1 MGAPVR
7 GRAPLGS
14 SDSVFD
20 DLRFVRFRRGFET
33 ANSEDLKGS
42 LALPR
47 YAAEESSSFDQLL
60 FDFWTFT
67 RDWFN
72 ELLEASDTGEVDRA
86 AVRSLNT
93 IMFSAADRSRSMLEI
108 RWAVSSD
115 IGKDADTIRG
125 REDQIL
131 LRIAR
136 AFFMRSGVDAALL
149 GKHEEF
155 GHKRAHG
162 GSGNSDQVEF
172 AVQQDKKPTNEVGA
186 GSTAGSTGRRPNSDQ
201 SDEQPT
207 VNIVLH
213 LESEDDWLV
222 TRVLP
227 SISGEIELWYLGLI
241 RHQAGAAAPRTMVAF
256 SDETDLTIRTN
267 IEIRLISLYRQLI
280 ESLVHSVCLIGAQ
293 SCAFMND
300 SEALMKLVSA
310 VIEEPWLNEDPSA
323 LEVEI
328 EFVPKS
334 LPRNN
339 LRISSQYIPRL
350 KIEDGEEISF
360 DSWPNLNDLNISF
373 LGGLGPDF
381 IAEMGIP
388 LLLSMWLQ
396 VNQVD
401 FFNRDALDRQSFL
414 DPDNWRISQA
424 QYDPEAPKP
433 VEIPFQRTEDRC
445 SRQES
450 SSIPRP

>member
-1 MGAPVR
+1 
-7 GRAPLGS
+7 
-14 SDSVFD
+14 
-20 DLRFVRFRRGFET
+20 
-33 ANSEDLKGS
+33 
-42 LALPR
+42 
-47 YAAEESSSFDQLL
+47 
-60 FDFWTFT
+60 
-67 RDWFN
+67 
-72 ELLEASDTGEVDRA
+72 
-86 AVRSLNT
+86 
-93 IMFSAADRSRSMLEI
+93 
-108 RWAVSSD
+108 
-115 IGKDADTIRG
+115 
-125 REDQIL
+125 
-131 LRIAR
+131 
-136 AFFMRSGVDAALL
+136 
-149 GKHEEF
+149 
-155 GHKRAHG
+155 
-162 GSGNSDQVEF
+162 
-172 AVQQDKKPTNEVGA
+172 
-186 GSTAGSTGRRPNSDQ
+186 
-201 SDEQPT
+201 
-207 VNIVLH
+207 
-213 LESEDDWLV
+213 
-222 TRVLP
+222 
-227 SISGEIELWYLGLI
+227 
-241 RHQAGAAAPRTMVAF
+241 
-256 SDETDLTIRTN
+256 
-267 IEIRLISLYRQLI
+267 
-280 ESLVHSVCLIGAQ
+280 
-293 SCAFMND
+293 
-300 SEALMKLVSA
+300 MKLVSA

>member
-1 MGAPVR
+1 MGAPQR

-33 ANSEDLKGS
+33 ANAEDLKGS
-42 LALPR
+42 LALPK
-47 YAAEESSSFDQLL
+47 YVAEDSSSFDQLL
-60 FDFWTFT
+60 FDLWTFT

-72 ELLEASDTGEVDRA
+72 ELLEAPDTDKLDRG

-93 IMFSAADRSRSMLEI
+93 IMFSAADRPRNMLKI
-108 RWAVSSD
+108 RCDVSKS
-115 IGKDADTIRG
+115 IKKDADTIRA

-136 AFFMRSGVDAALL
+136 AFFMRCGVDAAVLRDHKEIGL
-149 GKHEEF
+149 PRADGGK
-155 GHKRAHG
+155 GY
-162 GSGNSDQVEF
+162 SDQVEH
-172 AVQQDKKPTNEVGA
+172 AVQRTRKPTNQIGA
-186 GSTAGSTGRRPNSDQ
+186 ESTSGVTGREATSGQ
-201 SDEQPT
+201 SEEQPM

-213 LESEDDWLV
+213 LESEDDLRL

-227 SISGEIELWYLGLI
+227 SISGDVELWYLGLI
-241 RHQAGAAAPRTMVAF
+241 RHQAGAAAPRTTVTF
-256 SDETDLTIRTN
+256 SAETDSTVRTN
-267 IEIRLISLYRQLI
+267 LETRIVSLYGQLI
-280 ESLVHSVCLIGAQ
+280 EPLVQSVCLIGAQ

-300 SEALMKLVSA
+300 AQALMKLVSA

-328 EFVPKS
+328 EFVQKS
-334 LPRNN
+334 LPGNT
-339 LRISSQYIPRL
+339 LRVSSQYIPRL
-350 KIEDGEEISF
+350 KIDDSEEISF

-373 LGGLGPDF
+373 LGGLGRDF
-381 IAEMGIP
+381 DSDVGIP

-396 VNQVD
+396 LEKND

-414 DPDNWRISQA
+414 DSDNWRISQA
-424 QYDPEAPKP
+424 QYDPEAPNP
-433 VEIPFQRTEDRC
+433 MEILFQRMDGNR
-445 SRQES
+445 SRQEMT
-450 SSIPRP
+450 

>member
-136 AFFMRSGVDAALL
+136 AFFKRPGVDAVAL

-162 GSGNSDQVEF
+162 GSGSSDQVEF
-172 AVQQDKKPTNEVGA
+172 AVQQDKKPTNEIGA

-241 RHQAGAAAPRTMVAF
+241 RHQAGAAAPRTTVAF
-256 SDETDLTIRTN
+256 SDETDPTVRTN
-267 IEIRLISLYRQLI
+267 LETRIISLYGQLI
-280 ESLVHSVCLIGAQ
+280 ESLVESVCLIGAQ

-310 VIEEPWLNEDPSA
+310 VIEESWLNDDPRA

-328 EFVPKS
+328 EFVQKS

-350 KIEDGEEISF
+350 KIDDGEDIFFE
-360 DSWPNLNDLNISF
+360 SWPNLNDLNISF
-373 LGGLGPDF
+373 LGGLGRDF
-381 IAEMGIP
+381 ETDVGIP
-388 LLLSMWLQ
+388 CLLSMWLEA
-396 VNQVD
+396 D
-401 FFNRDALDRQSFL
+401 RFDYFNRDALDRQNFL
-414 DPDNWRISQA
+414 DTDNWRVSQP
-424 QYDPEAPKP
+424 QYNPDAPKP
-433 VEIPFQRTEDRC
+433 WEILFQRMDDNR
-445 SRQES
+445 SRQETT
-450 SSIPRP
+450 

>member
-172 AVQQDKKPTNEVGA
+172 AVQQDKKPTNEIGA
-186 GSTAGSTGRRPNSDQ
+186 GPTAGSTGRRPNSDQ

-256 SDETDLTIRTN
+256 SNETDPIVRTN
-267 IEIRLISLYRQLI
+267 LETHIISLYGQLI
-280 ESLVHSVCLIGAQ
+280 ESLVESVCLIGAQ

-310 VIEEPWLNEDPSA
+310 VIEEPWLNEDPRA

-328 EFVPKS
+328 EFVQKS

-339 LRISSQYIPRL
+339 LTISSQYIPRL
-350 KIEDGEEISF
+350 KIDDGEDISF
-360 DSWPNLNDLNISF
+360 ESWPNLNDLNISF
-373 LGGLGPDF
+373 LGGLGREFDTDV
-381 IAEMGIP
+381 GIP
-388 LLLSMWLQ
+388 CLLSMWLGAYRF
-396 VNQVD
+396 D
-401 FFNRDALDRQSFL
+401 YFNRDALDRQSFL
-414 DPDNWRISQA
+414 DPDNWRFSQP
-424 QYDPEAPKP
+424 QYNPDAPKP
-433 VEIPFQRTEDRC
+433 WEILVQRM
-445 SRQES
+445 ES
-450 SSIPRP
+450 QQSKQGMS